1 MATISATGVGSG
13 LDIQSI
19 VSELMAVERQPLERL
34 QVRQSQLE
42 AQISAYGQLSSVLSS
57 FQSAMSQL
65 STVSALKLFNGTSS
79 NPDVVNVTPTSN
91 AEIGSFGVEVIRIAQ
106 NHKMGSKEILDTAT
120 FGGRRQNDGLH
131 IRVGSDPANTI
142 SVDLSTAKTLSEI
155 RTAIN
160 DDPNNPGVTA
170 TIINGDNNRQKLILT
185 ANDSGADN
193 ALSISTSGRVRNRD
207 FDFQTLNDTGNNTSL
222 LDAEFNID
230 GYNITRS
237 SNNISDVISGVT
249 LNLVSADPGNTYTI
263 GIERDLEAVEE
274 AVQSFADAFNE
285 LRASVKSLRAGQLEA
300 DSSLLSIERQIFSVL
315 NNPATGGAF
324 SVLSEVGLSM
334 QKDGTMTLNSSKL
347 QTALQTDFDGVAQLF
362 GADGQGYANRL
373 DTLADSWLNT
383 GGLID
388 AREDGLRERVDDL
401 VDRQIAFERN
411 LEIVEARYL
420 AQFTAL
426 DALVGQL
433 QSTGQFLT
441 NQLAQLPKPY
451 TGEAG
456 SGQ

>member
-19 VSELMAVERQPLERL
+19 ISELMAVERQPLERL

-42 AQISAYGQLSSVLSS
+42 AQISAYGQLSSVLSN
-57 FQSAMSQL
+57 FQSAMNKL
-65 STVSALKLFNGTSS
+65 SSVSALKLFNGTSS
-79 NPDVVNVTPTSN
+79 NPDVVNITPTSN

-106 NHKMGSKEILDTAT
+106 NHKMGSKELRDTDT
-120 FGGRRQNDGLH
+120 FGGRRANDGLH
-131 IRVGSDPANTI
+131 IRVGSDPANTV

-170 TIINGDNNRQKLILT
+170 TLINGDNNRQKLILT
-185 ANDSGADN
+185 ANESGADS

-207 FDFQTLNDTGNNTSL
+207 FDFQTLNNTGNNTSL
-222 LDAEFNID
+222 LDAEFNVD
-230 GYNITRS
+230 GYNITRPT
-237 SNNISDVISGVT
+237 NNISDVISGVT
-249 LNLVSADPGNTYTI
+249 LNLVSADPGNTHTI
-263 GIERDLEAVEE
+263 GIERDLEAVQE
-274 AVQSFADAFNE
+274 AVESFADAFNE
-285 LRASVKSLRAGQLEA
+285 LRASIKNLRGGELEA
-300 DSSLLSIERQIFSVL
+300 DSSLLSIERQVFSVL
-315 NNPATGGAF
+315 NSPAAGGTYG
-324 SVLSEVGLSM
+324 VLSEVGLSI

-347 QTALQTDFDGVAQLF
+347 ETALQSDFDGVAQLF
-362 GADGQGYANRL
+362 AADGQGYANRL

-388 AREDGLRERVDDL
+388 AREDGLRERIDDL
-401 VDRQIAFERN
+401 VNRQFSMERN

-441 NQLAQLPKPY
+441 NQLAQLPRPY
-451 TGEAG
+451 TGG
-456 SGQ
+456 TDNSQ